1 MAKIVIKFGGTS
13 VGSIEKIIIAAKIV
27 KKKLNKDNKII
38 VVVSAMA
45 GKTNELVKQS
55 EKISKKFNKRELDV
69 LLASGEQVTS
79 AFLAGALNELKIKAK
94 SYMGWQIP
102 ILTDGDQNNSRIVN
116 MHIEKINQFLSSKGV
131 AIIPGFQGISKN
143 GEITTIGRGGS
154 DATAVAIAKIFK
166 TDHCEIYTDVEGV
179 YSTDPKK
186 FPKAK
191 KISKIS
197 YEEMLEMSS
206 LGAKVMQS
214 SAVQTAM
221 MFDIPLH
228 VRSTFS
234 KNEGTKIFGSENIDY
249 SKTIT
254 GVTYSKDDAKITLLG
269 VQDKPGIAADIFEPL
284 GKSLINV
291 DMVIQNISPDGKK
304 TDLTFTIK
312 RNNLSKTI
320 KLIKS
325 NKSNVKFQSIS
336 SDKKVSKVSI
346 IGAGMITT
354 PGITYKMFR
363 ALAQEKINILAI
375 STSEIK
381 ISVIVNELSTT
392 KALKKLHTVFNL
404 D

>member
-1 MAKIVIKFGGTS
+1 MVKIVIKFGGTS
-13 VGSIEKIIIAAKIV
+13 VGSIERIIATAKIV
-27 KKKLNKDNKII
+27 KKKLDKGNKII

-45 GKTNELVKQS
+45 GKTNELVQQS
-55 EKISKKFNKRELDV
+55 LKISKNFSNRELDV

-79 AFLAGALNELKIKAK
+79 ALLAGALEEMRVKAK

-102 ILTDGDQNNSRIVN
+102 ILTDGEHNNSRIIN
-116 MHIEKINQFLSSKGV
+116 IHIEKINKFISNKGV
-131 AIIPGFQGISKN
+131 AIIPGFQGISRAA
-143 GEITTIGRGGS
+143 EITTVGRGGS
-154 DATAVAIAKIFK
+154 DATAVAIAKIFN
-166 TDHCEIYTDVEGV
+166 TDECEIYTDVEGV
-179 YSTDPKK
+179 YSTDPRN

-191 KISKIS
+191 KINKIS

-221 MFDIPLH
+221 MYDLPLH

-234 KNEGTKIFGSENIDY
+234 SAEGTKIFEYKNIDY

-254 GVTYSKDDAKITLLG
+254 GITYSKDEAKITLLG
-269 VQDKPGIAADIFEPL
+269 VQDKPGVAANVFEPL
-284 GKSLINV
+284 GKNSINV
-291 DMVIQNISPDGKK
+291 DMVIQNISPDGKT

-312 RNNLSKTI
+312 RTDLKKTI
-320 KLIKS
+320 KIIKS
-325 NKSNVKFQSIS
+325 NKKNVKFNSINS
-336 SDKKVSKVSI
+336 NKKVSKISI
-346 IGAGMITT
+346 VGAGMITT
-354 PGITYKMFR
+354 PGVTYKMFR

-381 ISVIVNELSTT
+381 ISVIINETNTT
-392 KALKKLHTVFNL
+392 KAIKKLHTVFNL